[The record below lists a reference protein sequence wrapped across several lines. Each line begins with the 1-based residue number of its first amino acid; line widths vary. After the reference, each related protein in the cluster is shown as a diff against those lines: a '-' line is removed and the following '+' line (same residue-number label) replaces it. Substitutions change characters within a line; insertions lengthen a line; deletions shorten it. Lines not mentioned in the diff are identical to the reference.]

1 MIPATP
7 KVKKQEYIGTVG
19 RRRESTARVR
29 LYIAKKSEKM
39 MVQEL
44 QLEQGSIV
52 VNGMR
57 VQEYFPGEVNNHAYM
72 LPLKITGTQDK
83 YIVSV
88 QVQGGGKQGQLGAA
102 VHGIARALDKVD
114 TEQYHSLL
122 KKRGL
127 LTRDPRMKERRKAGM
142 AHKARAR
149 KQSPKR

>member
-1 MIPATP
+1 
-7 KVKKQEYIGTVG
+7 
-19 RRRESTARVR
+19 
-29 LYIAKKSEKM
+29 
-39 MVQEL
+39 
-44 QLEQGSIV
+44 
-52 VNGMR
+52 MR

-88 QVQGGGKQGQLGAA
+88 KVQGGGKQGQLGAA